1 MPIPKILYQTWDTN
15 MFPRDVKKR
24 FIDMR
29 EFYKGYE
36 YRFFLDEDM
45 DNFVEENYPGEIWE
59 CYSRLNIIV
68 AKADFWRYLILYKH
82 GGIYLDMDS
91 CINKPLDEL
100 INDDDDAIIT
110 AEGNPDLF
118 VQWALMFKA
127 GHPILKIVI
136 DLVVDNIKNN
146 KYPNDIH
153 KMTGPS
159 VFTEAIQILHSNI
172 YKERIIHANI
182 KQGTDI
188 TYNKND
194 VKYRIFGVD
203 YDSYLS
209 CKIPECFSLF
219 AGRKKWHQI
228 QHVTPLLKEF
238 SDII

>member
-1 MPIPKILYQTWDTN
+1 MTIPKILYQTWDTN
-15 MFPRDVKKR
+15 MFPKDVKQR
-24 FIDMR
+24 FIDMKKY
-29 EFYKGYE
+29 YKGYE

-45 DNFVEENYPGEIWE
+45 DNFVKENYPGEIWE
-59 CYSRLNIIV
+59 CYSKLNIIV
-68 AKADFWRYLILYKH
+68 AKADFWRYLILYKC

-91 CINKPLDEL
+91 SINRPLDEL
-100 INDDDDAIIT
+100 INEDDDAIIT

-136 DLVVDNIKNN
+136 ELVVDNIKNN

-159 VFTEAIQILHSNI
+159 VFTQAIQIVHANIHS
-172 YKERIIHANI
+172 ERINHANI

-188 TYNKND
+188 TYDKND
-194 VKYRIFGVD
+194 VKYRIFGID
-203 YDSYLS
+203 YDGFLS
-209 CKIPECFSLF
+209 CKISECFSLF

-228 QHVTPLLKEF
+228 QHITPLLNDF
-238 SDII
+238 